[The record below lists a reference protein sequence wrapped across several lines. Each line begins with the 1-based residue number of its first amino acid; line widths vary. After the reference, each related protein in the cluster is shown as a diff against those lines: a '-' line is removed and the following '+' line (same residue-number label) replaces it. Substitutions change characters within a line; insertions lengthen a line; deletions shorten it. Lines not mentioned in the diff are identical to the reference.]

1 MTRVSPTVPALCVAA
16 LLLAAPAA
24 AAPHPRVGG
33 GDACSA
39 GQCHSGFAAAPAAG
53 RSAHDPAASGEC
65 AACHDLSL
73 PAGGRYLRGA
83 TPAAQQARA
92 RGDKAWDVVLC
103 SGCHGG
109 IMASRSG
116 QAPETAFAA
125 GKRDLHVL
133 HVMAA
138 QGRGC
143 VSCHD
148 PHAAPQP
155 HLLRAAI
162 PARGTVK
169 IPQSFRQEE
178 RGGWC
183 RTGCHAPKSYRRE

>member
-1 MTRVSPTVPALCVAA
+1 MTTRPLLLAA
-16 LLLAAPAA
+16 LLLAADPAGA
-24 AAPHPRVGG
+24 ARHPPVGER
-33 GDACSA
+33 DACSA
-39 GQCHSGFAAAPAAG
+39 RQCHPGIAAAPAGA
-53 RSAHDPAASGEC
+53 RSAHEPAASGEC
-65 AACHDLSL
+65 RACHDLAL
-73 PAGGRYLRGA
+73 PPGGRYLRGV
-83 TPAAQQARA
+83 AAERRESRA
-92 RGDKAWDVVLC
+92 RGDQAWDVVLC
-103 SGCHGG
+103 SGCHERLL
-109 IMASRSG
+109 AARPD

-125 GKRDLHVL
+125 GRRDLHLL
-133 HVMAA
+133 HVRAA

-143 VSCHD
+143 ISCHD

-155 HLLRAAI
+155 HLLRAEI